1 MSLGAFYSRGTGVKQ
16 DYEKSFKCYK
26 AAADQGIT
34 QDLRLL
40 ISCSVTQN
48 FLLLLIEL
56 ILRSSRRSRRR
67 NEQGSGRKKKGRGI
81 RGRECKGTLGVRG
94 FFFPVVGSEN

>member
-1 MSLGAFYSRGTGVKQ
+1 MYSFQLFLATHYCTDSSNSYLFCLIGLPGDISALMSLGAFYSRGTGVKQ

-40 ISCSVTQN
+40 ISYSATQN
-48 FLLLLIEL
+48 FLLLLIGL
-56 ILRSSRRSRRR
+56 IRSSLRSRRR
-67 NEQGSGRKKKGRGI
+67 KG
-81 RGRECKGTLGVRG
+81 
-94 FFFPVVGSEN
+94 